1 MRACSG
7 SRHALLPHARHEER
21 IVAAARDRTHLVQLG
36 GLEPPTSWST
46 AKRSNQLSY
55 SCPHPRRGRNLGGL
69 FRFDKVLHR
78 ACLPSSPRTRGPIV
92 TGLWNMGSRLRG
104 DDGAAVRTAHHW
116 RLRKSPGGEPGL
128 LLLEPSGGGCD
139 GQATFLNTLPKLS
152 LTGSA
157 DSTATFCAIEASS
170 LD

>member
-1 MRACSG
+1 
-7 SRHALLPHARHEER
+7 
-21 IVAAARDRTHLVQLG
+21 LVQLG

-69 FRFDKVLHR
+69 FRFDKVR
-78 ACLPSSPRTRGPIV
+78 ARSPSSPPTREPIV
-92 TGLWNMGSRLRG
+92 TGLEYGSPPSRG
-104 DDGAAVRTAHHW
+104 RRSCGAYSSSLAIKKKAQAA
-116 RLRKSPGGEPGL
+116 SPGFFT
-128 LLLEPSGGGCD
+128 LEPSDGGCD